1 VSNRVGMLTGRGT
14 VLVAD
19 LEVKPLK
26 NANDRPFEL
35 HDSIEVK
42 VSPEDHITV
51 F

>member
-1 VSNRVGMLTGRGT
+1 MLTGRGT

-19 LEVKPLK
+19 LEIKPLK

-42 VSPEDHITV
+42 ANPEDHITV